1 MYCNIL
7 IVLQDPAMT
16 KIFLIFKYF
25 YITKTSRHRSFLR
38 SDAQLLCFLLIL
50 STRHV
55 KLPNN
60 NDNNNN
66 NNNNNDYITV
76 SHSSTFLLFLFLFYM
91 QAFLQQRLTF
101 RLNG

>member
-1 MYCNIL
+1 MYSNTL
-7 IVLQDPAMT
+7 IFLQDPAMT

-25 YITKTSRHRSFLR
+25 YIRKTSRHRGLLR

-60 NDNNNN
+60 N
-66 NNNNNDYITV
+66 NNNNDITV

-91 QAFLQQRLTF
+91 QAFLQQHLTF

>member
-1 MYCNIL
+1 
-7 IVLQDPAMT
+7 MT

-25 YITKTSRHRSFLR
+25 YVTKTSRHRGLLR

-60 NDNNNN
+60 N
-66 NNNNNDYITV
+66 NNNDITV

-91 QAFLQQRLTF
+91 QAFLQQHLTF

>member
-91 QAFLQQRLTF
+91 QAFLPQRLTF

>member
-1 MYCNIL
+1 MYSNIL

-25 YITKTSRHRSFLR
+25 YITQTSRQRGLLR

-66 NNNNNDYITV
+66 NNNNNNYITV

-91 QAFLQQRLTF
+91 QAFLQPRLTF